1 MEVFYKLILSFWVY
15 VVWYAQSTQNNKFA
29 ISFQYLMENVKDE
42 VDFLSAVKHQRFL
55 QIDTIILSACGQ
67 AGSYYPKQ
75 QGCYFFAIY

>member
-29 ISFQYLMENVKDE
+29 ISFEYLMENLKDE

-55 QIDTIILSACGQ
+55 QIDTIILGACGQ
-67 AGSYYPKQ
+67 AGSYNPKQ